1 MNVIVDIT
9 NNQPKFALI
18 QSEDNISFVD
28 SLIKCSK
35 FTSDSDIA
43 ISYWLNYCRVSYPLR
58 KFVVCSV
65 NKHLLGRPILNI
77 YDLDIK
83 VSSKYQNLF

>member
-9 NNQPKFALI
+9 NSQPKFALI

-28 SLIKCSK
+28 SLINCSK
-35 FTSDSDIA
+35 FTSDFDMA
-43 ISYWLNYCRVSYPLR
+43 VTYWLNYCRDSYPLR

-83 VSSKYQNLF
+83 VSSKYQSLF